1 MEKYQNLHGLSKKAL
16 CDMMGVSRETH
27 DKLTVYL
34 EVLTKWQRRINL
46 VGQGTMEDVWRRHFL
61 DSAQLYNLIGCKS
74 GRLLDLGSG
83 AGFPGLVLSIMG
95 VSDVTL
101 LEASQKKSSFLRE
114 VIRQTSSNAKVFNGR
129 VEDYPEKQ
137 KADYLTARALAPL
150 QKLLVM
156 GHPLLNKKGK
166 CLFLK
171 GQSYEEELTLAKIR
185 WIMELK
191 VHPSKVANSC
201 KESGASGPKL
211 PGVLLEIR
219 KLLPRHG

>member
-1 MEKYQNLHGLSKKAL
+1 METYKKLDTLSNGAF
-16 CDMMGVSRETH
+16 CDKMGVSRETS

-61 DSAQLYNLIGCKS
+61 DSAQLYNLIDNQG

-95 VSDVTL
+95 VPGVTL
-101 LEASQKKSSFLRE
+101 LEASQKKCSFLRE
-114 VIRQTSSNAKVFNGR
+114 VVRQTSSDAKVFNGR
-129 VEDYPEKQ
+129 IEDYAEKQ

-150 QKLLVM
+150 QDLLAL
-156 GHPLLNKKGK
+156 GYPLLTSKGK

-171 GQSYEEELTLAKIR
+171 GQSYEQELTLAEIR
-185 WIMELK
+185 WIMELR
-191 VHPSKVANSC
+191 VHPSKATNSIT
-201 KESGASGPKL
+201 ERGASGLKA

-219 KLLPRHG
+219 KLSPRYG